1 MGCCQVRPV
10 LPVLLDTHAW
20 VWLMNGSERLGP
32 MARKAIQYS
41 VANAAVLV
49 SAISPWEVAMLSSK
63 GRLILDRDVGE
74 WVQAALSQPGIRLE
88 PLSPEVAVAST
99 RLPGDLRGDPADRI
113 IAATARHGEAI
124 LLTDDQLLL
133 DYGKAGYLKTLKAG
147 L

>member
-1 MGCCQVRPV
+1 
-10 LPVLLDTHAW
+10 
-20 VWLMNGSERLGP
+20 MNGSERLGP
-32 MARKAIQYS
+32 KAREAIQRAAAS
-41 VANAAVLV
+41 AAVRV

-63 GRLILDRDVGE
+63 GRLVLDRDVGE

-99 RLPGDLRGDPADRI
+99 RLPGDLHGDPADRI

-133 DYGKAGYLKTLKAG
+133 DYGKEGYLKTLKAG